1 MNRLKYSFLI
11 LVLGLFCTCSII
23 WSQDMSFISSGVD
36 VDDSIFI
43 PDFSY
48 AGYHNGIKKIP
59 EKHGTV
65 VQASTF
71 SVLADDNLDDT
82 SALQEAINKASK
94 LEGPVTLQLPPGKL
108 IVSGILYIERD
119 NFVLRGHGTD
129 ESGTEIYFPRP
140 LMYCKDPEDLKELRE
155 YLIEFDK
162 RQKEKE
168 NNIDLPFSQYAW
180 SGGFIWT
187 RVPGERVKPY
197 LKKYDRPHE
206 VLANVFE
213 GKRGGK
219 TLKISKVQNLAV
231 GDVVELQLFNKN
243 GQEGRILKD
252 LYKEQNLKIGGHHWN
267 FPDLPLVR
275 QQVKILSINDNNAII
290 NCPLTIDV
298 KPEYKAQLV
307 RWRHLKEVGIQDFS
321 IRFPKSPRIA
331 HHVEQGFNGIYLTR
345 VYDSWV
351 KNISIENA
359 DSGVLTE
366 NIANVTIEDVITK
379 GENIA
384 HYTVAMSGTYNVLA
398 KGIKV
403 YNKAVHPL
411 SFNTL
416 ATKCVYLNCEVF
428 KDPILDQHSGANH
441 QNLFDNTT
449 VYITPDE
456 EMSYPLFKGGGAG
469 YWKPSHG
476 AFSTFWNTK
485 INVLNDISSSKKI
498 KLFGM
503 KDGPFS
509 RIIGINGDRNFK
521 VEYQPMAMIKEVNKV
536 FKKFPSLYDYQIT
549 KRKKIKSAVV
559 DLDN

>member
-1 MNRLKYSFLI
+1 MNKINYSFLI
-11 LVLGLFCTCSII
+11 LVLWLFCSCSLS

-36 VDDSIFI
+36 IDDSKFV

-71 SVLADDNLDDT
+71 SVLANDNLDDT
-82 SALQEAINKASK
+82 SALQEAINEASK

-108 IVSGILYIERD
+108 IISDILYIERD
-119 NFVLRGHGTD
+119 NFVLRGYGTG

-140 LMYCKDPEDLKELRE
+140 LMYSKDPEDLKELRE

-219 TLKISKVQNLAV
+219 TLVVSEVQHLSV

-243 GQEGRILKD
+243 GQEGQIIKE
-252 LYKEQNLKIGGHHWN
+252 LYKEQDLKIGGHHWN

-275 QQVKILSINDNNAII
+275 QQVKILSISDGKATI

-345 VYDSWV
+345 VYNSWV
-351 KNISIENA
+351 KNISIDNA

-379 GENIA
+379 GKNIA

-449 VYITPDE
+449 VHISPDE
-456 EMSYPLFKGGGAG
+456 EMTYPLFKGGGAG

-485 INVLNDISSSKKI
+485 IKLLSDINSTGTI
-498 KLFGM
+498 KLYGM
-503 KDGPFS
+503 KDGPFC
-509 RIIGINGDRNFK
+509 RIIGINGDQNFN
-521 VEYQPMAMIKEVNKV
+521 VEYQPMAMIKAVNEV
-536 FKKFPSLYDYQIT
+536 FEKFPSLYDYQLT
-549 KRKKIKSAVV
+549 KRQKIKPKG
-559 DLDN
+559 

>member
-1 MNRLKYSFLI
+1 M
-11 LVLGLFCTCSII
+11 
-23 WSQDMSFISSGVD
+23 
-36 VDDSIFI
+36 
-43 PDFSY
+43 
-48 AGYHNGIKKIP
+48 
-59 EKHGTV
+59 
-65 VQASTF
+65 
-71 SVLADDNLDDT
+71 
-82 SALQEAINKASK
+82 
-94 LEGPVTLQLPPGKL
+94 

-119 NFVLRGHGTD
+119 NFILRGHGTD

-140 LMYCKDPEDLKELRE
+140 LMYSKDPEDLKELRE

-275 QQVKILSINDNNAII
+275 QQVKILSITDNNAII

-345 VYDSWV
+345 VYNSWV

-449 VYITPDE
+449 VYITTDE

-521 VEYQPMAMIKEVNKV
+521 VEYQPMAMIKDVNKV
-536 FKKFPSLYDYQIT
+536 FEKFPSLYDYQLT